1 MDKYRGNSR
10 HSWTVSKFIENIRND
25 SDGLE
30 EPMCQSRSSSR
41 STLESSDSM
50 SNDFNT
56 TTKNVQD
63 FRILRKLGHG
73 GFGRV
78 FLAKYTGDDG
88 QLVAMKVSSRMS
100 RDILVS
106 SLDDSYYLKKG
117 CKKQNIF

>member
-41 STLESSDSM
+41 STFESSDSM
-50 SNDFNT
+50 SNDFNN

-88 QLVAMKVSSRMS
+88 QRVAMKVSG
-100 RDILVS
+100 
-106 SLDDSYYLKKG
+106 LDDSYYLKKG
-117 CKKQNIF
+117 CKKPNIF